1 MKVNGLSIRHQ
12 EDGFLIA
19 DKPTGLLSQPGR
31 GPDLYDSVLTRIRS
45 SYPWAELVHRLDRD
59 TSGLLILALHPDIH
73 RILSQAFAD
82 RHVEKKYIGLT
93 EGRIEGSHGAIS
105 GALARISTQPPR
117 YGIHSEG
124 RSALTLWRKIA
135 HEGDTTRIEL
145 TPVTGRSH
153 QLRAHL
159 QCLGHP
165 LIGDPIYGR
174 PFPEGVR
181 LHLHAERLTFPHP
194 VTGQSMRME
203 APCPF

>member
-1 MKVNGLSIRHQ
+1 MKDLPICH
-12 EDGFLIA
+12 EEEGFLVV
-19 DKPTGLLSQPGR
+19 DKPTRLLSQPGR
-31 GPDLYDSVLTRIRS
+31 GPDLSDSVLTRVRS
-45 SYPWAELVHRLDRD
+45 AYPWAELVHRLDRD
-59 TSGLLILALHPDIH
+59 TSGLLMVALDPDIH
-73 RILSQAFAD
+73 RILSLAFAD
-82 RHVEKKYIGLT
+82 RHVEKRYIGLT

-117 YGIHSEG
+117 YGIHAEG
-124 RSALTLWRKIA
+124 RSALTLWKKIA
-135 HEGDTTRIEL
+135 HEGDSTRIEL

-165 LIGDPIYGR
+165 LIGDPLYGS
-174 PFPEGVR
+174 PFSKGVR

-194 VTGQSMRME
+194 VTGQTMRME